1 MAHRTE
7 LLKRLVFRIY
17 DVDNDGFVG
26 QDDLYYIFKF
36 VTCSNISDS
45 QLEVM
50 VDIAFSKLDDSGDRK
65 VNMAEFADFMGD
77 DSAHEFLE
85 IDFS

>member
-1 MAHRTE
+1 
-7 LLKRLVFRIY
+7 
-17 DVDNDGFVG
+17 
-26 QDDLYYIFKF
+26 
-36 VTCSNISDS
+36 
-45 QLEVM
+45 
-50 VDIAFSKLDDSGDRK
+50 